1 MAFGPFSSESRAK
14 EVTTV
19 TSDEARAVTGKGA
32 QLTESGS
39 ISVGGKGAK
48 FVEAGGLDLS
58 DVSGNVQ
65 LGGLNLAGASGTTIT
80 TTDADLARDTTKI
93 LGGLL
98 ADANKERAEA
108 SQGLSESLAEA
119 NRETGSV
126 LSGAIEKLGGL
137 LRGQETGGQTDIL
150 KPLLIFGIAALVLVG
165 TVIYFNRR

>member
-19 TSDEARAVTGKGA
+19 VSDEGRLVSGKRAV
-32 QLTESGS
+32 LTESGS
-39 ISVGGKGAK
+39 IGLGAGAK
-48 FVEAGGLDLS
+48 FLEPGSADLS
-58 DVSGNVQ
+58 GIKGSVQ
-65 LGGLNLAGASGTTIT
+65 LGGLNLAGATGTTIT

-165 TVIYFNRR
+165 TVIYFTRR